1 MSPMFVKP
9 ESEELTGA
17 GAVEPAGLGAESSEV
32 EAIEVEA
39 AAAGLPLDDFK
50 ALWEALSRRPVD
62 EILSVVAEQLSDAP
76 DRRREVLT
84 AWMAQTLGYSRVWR
98 RQKTLV
104 SEPLWDVLSA
114 KGYAELSE
122 RGEEALAM
130 IGRTMSPYRTYLH
143 PMAALAT
150 LAIWRHSGREEL
162 VEEARLRLLGRALPD
177 ELAWLYEVV
186 VVFERDERRA
196 SAGKED
202 GGGRAL
208 MELVELCLE
217 GSYWELGALLSALMV
232 LRLKGRRHSPT
243 VENLVKACDKA
254 AEVQPR
260 ERAQWLQVMA
270 DATLKGQ
277 LSFAWLERPLEA
289 AVRLSVDDPP
299 RQERLREYLSRRAF
313 DADYARLETLY
324 ESWLGSLWRE
334 GSAAQTWL
342 FAEVGRTARY
352 NPARAQRVLELMAAR
367 RGRRRRGVGSRAYR
381 VRLAVEEL
389 GLGEELDRLEAELI
403 GLYVHNLALDSHAV
417 QLVRRAGGRVDWSTN
432 PYAGADDLSM
442 YLVVS
447 DYERAFDQ
455 LTCKFDGVTMSHAD
469 KHAAARVKY
478 FVQRRLDPNRVHRLV
493 QRVFTPVEWLGSGLS
508 EIGLVRGAVER
519 GMERF
524 EAHVAAQDLRAEVVE
539 EFVEA
544 GVEVADFEAIA
555 ELPVER
561 VFGMLRR
568 RRKQRLLLGAVSGG
582 VFGGLAPFSWGM
594 LSLADVP
601 VLLSIAAD
609 ISSRFCWYF
618 GFDPREHKDLP
629 MEILAVALG
638 GSRPSAVEPMLVRQN
653 LNEYVLRKTL
663 MVGAVAHGG
672 LTQLAGRG
680 LAQVV
685 ERQLGARA
693 AQQAGEMA
701 KRAVT
706 RNLQRRA
713 VEAAPSRALPVV
725 GALLG
730 ASLNVALIYDL
741 CEAAQA
747 VLTDRFLERKYPEWV
762 RHIGLED
769 DSESLAG

>member
-1 MSPMFVKP
+1 M
-9 ESEELTGA
+9 
-17 GAVEPAGLGAESSEV
+17 
-32 EAIEVEA
+32 
-39 AAAGLPLDDFK
+39 
-50 ALWEALSRRPVD
+50 
-62 EILSVVAEQLSDAP
+62 VAEQLSDAP

-114 KGYAELSE
+114 RGYAELSA

-130 IGRTMSPYRTYLH
+130 IGRSMSPHRTYLH

-150 LAIWRHSGREEL
+150 LAIWRHSKSEAL
-162 VEEARLRLLGRALPD
+162 VEESRQRLLGRALPD

-186 VVFERDERRA
+186 VIFERDERRTR
-196 SAGKED
+196 AGKDEVE
-202 GGGRAL
+202 GRGL
-208 MELVELCLE
+208 MELVELCVE
-217 GSYWELGALLSALMV
+217 GSYWELSALLSALMV
-232 LRLKGRRHSPT
+232 LRLRGRRFSPT
-243 VENLVKACDKA
+243 VENLVRACDEA
-254 AEVQPR
+254 AEVHPQ
-260 ERAQWLQVMA
+260 EHAKWLQVMA
-270 DATLKGQ
+270 DATIAGQ
-277 LSFAWLERPLEA
+277 LSFAWLERPMQA
-289 AVRLSVDDPP
+289 AVRLSLETPE
-299 RQERLREYLSRRAF
+299 RQQRLRDYLSRRAF
-313 DADYARLETLY
+313 DADYGRLETLY
-324 ESWLGSLWRE
+324 ESWLSSLWRE
-334 GSAAQTWL
+334 TGRAETWL
-342 FAEVGRTARY
+342 LEEVRRTAEY
-352 NPARAQRVLELMAAR
+352 HPARAQRLLELVVAR

-389 GLGEELDRLEAELI
+389 GLGEHLDRFEEELI
-403 GLYVHNLALDSHAV
+403 GLYVRNLALESHAA
-417 QLVRRAGGRVDWSTN
+417 QLVRRAGDRVDWEVN
-432 PYAGADDLSM
+432 PYAEAEDLSM

-508 EIGLVRGAVER
+508 EIGIVRQAVER

-524 EAHVAAQDLRAEVVE
+524 EAHVASQDLRAEVLE
-539 EFVEA
+539 EFGDA
-544 GVEVADFEAIA
+544 GVEVENFEAIA

-561 VFGMLRR
+561 IFGLLRR
-568 RRKQRLLLGAVSGG
+568 RRQRRLLLGAVAGG
-582 VFGGLAPFSWGM
+582 VFGGLAPFSWGV

-601 VLLSIAAD
+601 VLLTITAD

-618 GFDPREHKDLP
+618 GFDPREHRDLP

-653 LNEYVLRKTL
+653 LNEYVLRKSV

-685 ERQLGARA
+685 ERQLGQKAAR
-693 AQQAGEMA
+693 QAGDLA
-701 KRAVT
+701 RRAVT

-713 VEAAPSRALPVV
+713 VEAVPSKTLPVV

-730 ASLNVALIYDL
+730 ASLNAALIYDL
-741 CEAAQA
+741 VEAAQA
-747 VLTDRFLERKYPEWV
+747 VLTDRFLERKYPEWL
-762 RHIGLED
+762 RQIGLEES
-769 DSESLAG
+769 SESLAG

>member
-1 MSPMFVKP
+1 MSPVFVRP
-9 ESEELTGA
+9 ESDELAEA
-17 GAVEPAGLGAESSEV
+17 GAVDVGGLGGEPSEV
-32 EAIEVEA
+32 EALEEEA
-39 AAAGLPLDDFK
+39 AAVGLPLDDFK
-50 ALWEALSRRPVD
+50 ALWEALSRRPID
-62 EILSVVAEQLSDAP
+62 ESLGVVAEQFSAAP

-150 LAIWRHSGREEL
+150 LAIWRHSEREGL
-162 VEEARLRLLGRALPD
+162 VAEATERLRERALPD

-186 VVFERDERRA
+186 KVFERDERR
-196 SAGKED
+196 SQAGKD
-202 GGGRAL
+202 AGGGREL
-208 MELVELCLE
+208 MELVELCLA
-217 GSYWELGALLSALMV
+217 GSYWELGALLSALLV
-232 LRLKGRRHSPT
+232 LRLKKKRYSPT
-243 VENLVKACDKA
+243 VENLVRACDDA
-254 AEVQPR
+254 AEVRPK
-260 ERAQWLQVMA
+260 ERARWLQVMA
-270 DATLKGQ
+270 DATLGGQ
-277 LSFAWLERPLEA
+277 LSFAWLERPLQA
-289 AVRLSVDDPP
+289 AVRLSVDEPE

-313 DADYARLETLY
+313 DADYGRLETLY
-324 ESWLGSLWRE
+324 ESWLGSLWRD
-334 GSAAQTWL
+334 GGRAQTWL
-342 FAEVGRTARY
+342 FDEVCRTARF
-352 NPARAQRVLELMAAR
+352 NSTRAQRLLELMEAR
-367 RGRRRRGVGSRAYR
+367 RGRRRRGGGSRAYR
-381 VRLAVEEL
+381 VRLAVEGL
-389 GLGEELDRLEAELI
+389 GLAEEHDRRERELI
-403 GLYVHNLALDSHAV
+403 GLYVNNLALDSHVV
-417 QLVRRAGGRVDWSTN
+417 QLVRRAGARVDWSVN
-432 PYAGADDLSM
+432 PYGREDDLSM

-447 DYERAFDQ
+447 DYERAFEQ
-455 LTCKFDGVTMSHAD
+455 LTCKFDGVTMAHAD

-508 EIGLVRGAVER
+508 EIGLVREAVER

-524 EAHVAAQDLRAEVVE
+524 EAHIASQDLRDEIVE
-539 EFVEA
+539 EFAQAGIPVE
-544 GVEVADFEAIA
+544 DFEGIA
-555 ELPVER
+555 QLPVER
-561 VFGMLRR
+561 VFGLLRR
-568 RRKQRLLLGAVSGG
+568 RRKRRLLLGAVSGG

-601 VLLSIAAD
+601 VLLSITAD

-618 GFDPREHKDLP
+618 GFDPREHSDLP

-653 LNEYVLRKTL
+653 LNEHVLRKTL

-685 ERQLGARA
+685 EKQLGARA
-693 AQQAGEMA
+693 AGKAGELA
-701 KRAVT
+701 RRAVT

-713 VEAAPSRALPVV
+713 LEAAPSKALPVV

-747 VLTDRFLERKYPEWV
+747 VLTDRFLERKYPEWI
-762 RHIGLED
+762 RHIGLDEG
-769 DSESLAG
+769 S